1 MTKNKILLTTALAFG
16 SLSIAMADVGPS
28 KPSFY
33 GKIEGGVAPYTEFN
47 DQNFDLKE
55 SVLDTGYTFGAEV
68 GYRYNNLRFGLNLG
82 YHQNK
87 IPSYTKAK
95 TGTGDDEIPELNF
108 KMGDLKL
115 QSAIFNAYYDLDEI
129 DRFTPYVVLGF
140 GIARNK
146 VDESS
151 VAYSSKISPTTNPF
165 NVPSSTSS
173 SSLDYK
179 SDFENSL
186 AWNAGVGGVY
196 RVNQNISL
204 DVNYKYRDLGRV
216 SSSVAD
222 GVNEEETKKINETAD
237 LLKIQKE
244 RKARLSSHNIM
255 IGVIYNF

>member
-1 MTKNKILLTTALAFG
+1 M
-16 SLSIAMADVGPS
+16 
-28 KPSFY
+28 
-33 GKIEGGVAPYTEFN
+33 
-47 DQNFDLKE
+47 
-55 SVLDTGYTFGAEV
+55 
-68 GYRYNNLRFGLNLG
+68 RFGLNLG

-95 TGTGDDEIPELNF
+95 TGTADDEIPELNF
-108 KMGDLKL
+108 KMGDLKS
-115 QSAIFNAYYDLDEI
+115 QSAMFNAYYDLDEI

-146 VDESS
+146 VDESKAMYTFKEGG
-151 VAYSSKISPTTNPF
+151 VTIGGVKMPDIITN
-165 NVPSSTSS
+165 VE
-173 SSLDYK
+173 LGYK